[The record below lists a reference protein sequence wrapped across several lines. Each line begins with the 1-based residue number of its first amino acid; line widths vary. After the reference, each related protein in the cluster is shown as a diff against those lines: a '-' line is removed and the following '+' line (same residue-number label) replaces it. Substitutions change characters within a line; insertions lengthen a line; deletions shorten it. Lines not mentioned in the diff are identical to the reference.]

1 MKTSLAE
8 RLLDVVIRD
17 PEARE
22 SITGDLREEAARYA
36 RKAGAAKAARWQ
48 LRQSVGIAMR
58 YGFVRLFRRKPP
70 VRWIAMA
77 TLEPDGPWWAGLHR
91 DVLYARRAL
100 MQRPMLSATV
110 VFTLALA
117 LAANSTTFSL
127 MDAQVL
133 RPYRF
138 AGVERLI
145 VATNTNLDD
154 TFFDRLN
161 VTAADFREWR
171 ERTTAVEDWAMYQWW
186 DANLSGVDVPEQ
198 VPGFFVS
205 AGFFDLLSAKPILGR
220 TFLESETR
228 PGQHQRVVLGHR
240 LWMRRF
246 ASDPGI
252 IGTSVRLDGKPYEVV
267 GVAPPG
273 FNTPDGAEL
282 WAPIALTDEQWA
294 NRRAENFGI
303 FGRLREGATL
313 EQAQAQLGTIVD
325 TQRRDYPDQLA
336 APFACALVYRGD
348 G

>member
-1 MKTSLAE
+1 
-8 RLLDVVIRD
+8 
-17 PEARE
+17 
-22 SITGDLREEAARYA
+22 
-36 RKAGAAKAARWQ
+36 
-48 LRQSVGIAMR
+48 
-58 YGFVRLFRRKPP
+58 
-70 VRWIAMA
+70 
-77 TLEPDGPWWAGLHR
+77 
-91 DVLYARRAL
+91 
-100 MQRPMLSATV
+100 
-110 VFTLALA
+110 
-117 LAANSTTFSL
+117 
-127 MDAQVL
+127 
-133 RPYRF
+133 
-138 AGVERLI
+138 
-145 VATNTNLDD
+145 
-154 TFFDRLN
+154 
-161 VTAADFREWR
+161 
-171 ERTTAVEDWAMYQWW
+171 MYQWW

-313 EQAQAQLGTIVD
+313 EQAQTQLGTIVD